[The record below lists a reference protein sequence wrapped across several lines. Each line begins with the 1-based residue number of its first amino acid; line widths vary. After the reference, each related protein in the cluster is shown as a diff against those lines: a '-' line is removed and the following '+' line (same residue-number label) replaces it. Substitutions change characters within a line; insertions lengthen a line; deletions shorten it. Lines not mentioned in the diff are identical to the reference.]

1 MFRLAILYLILAWF
15 CIHTQNITKNT
26 QHHTHNITTT
36 HTTTHTHT
44 HKDSDVGTPFTHTET
59 HTERTGAQLLNE
71 RPHLILRLK
80 NPNLYTQIPP
90 AYSFLML
97 TRVHTHTH
105 VQTGMHLIN
114 HPCLS
119 EEDCKY
125 VCEYDY
131 VCFCA

>member
-1 MFRLAILYLILAWF
+1 MQHPPM
-15 CIHTQNITKNT
+15 HTHRADKHT
-26 QHHTHNITTT
+26 HAHSHTHNN
-36 HTTTHTHT
+36 THTHT

-105 VQTGMHLIN
+105 VQTGDRK
-114 HPCLS
+114 S
-119 EEDCKY
+119 TR
-125 VCEYDY
+125 
-131 VCFCA
+131 